1 MLILWLFKV
10 NDIMSSENHLA
21 KIIKSVDAWLVIM
34 SKVRVLPISEN
45 YTWDI
50 LLSIQLQNLYIY
62 LHDQYART
70 EMNPNVNHVL
80 LYYLTIDLTFLFYFK
95 GSTICLDFY
104 NFRIKYYIL
113 LTDNMNLI
121 TFFWDVRHQI
131 HIR

>member
-1 MLILWLFKV
+1 M
-10 NDIMSSENHLA
+10 
-21 KIIKSVDAWLVIM
+21 
-34 SKVRVLPISEN
+34 
-45 YTWDI
+45 
-50 LLSIQLQNLYIY
+50 Y

-95 GSTICLDFY
+95 GSMICLDFY

-121 TFFWDVRHQI
+121 TFF
-131 HIR
+131 